1 MLGERKS
8 EKVFKTQKFEENQ
21 KRESRKCWG
30 IKIGEKWRRNEVSRR
45 LPILLWRDIR
55 HQDVTAIILLFVI
68 MIFINLF
75 IFLSSNPHFKV
86 KCV

>member
-1 MLGERKS
+1 MLGEQKS
-8 EKVFKTQKFEENQ
+8 QKVFKPQKFEENQ
-21 KRESRKCWG
+21 ERESRKYWG

-55 HQDVTAIILLFVI
+55 HQDVTAIILLFLI

-75 IFLSSNPHFKV
+75 LFLSSNLHF
-86 KCV
+86 

>member
-55 HQDVTAIILLFVI
+55 HQDVTAIILLFLI

-75 IFLSSNPHFKV
+75 LSLSSNPHF
-86 KCV
+86 